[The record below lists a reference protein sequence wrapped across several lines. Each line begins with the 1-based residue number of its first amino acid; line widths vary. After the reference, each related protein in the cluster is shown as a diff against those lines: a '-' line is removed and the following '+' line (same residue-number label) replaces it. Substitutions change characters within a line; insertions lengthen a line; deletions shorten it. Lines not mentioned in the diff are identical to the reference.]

1 MMTPEQTLGL
11 CGKIR
16 DSICKSTAR
25 ESKYMSD
32 HIAKTRSNLVE
43 RRDELAPLVEEH
55 AELEALIAAIGDA
68 PKPAAKRGRPKA
80 ATVVKAKTPKEPK
93 AAKPKAEGASRG
105 RKKGSGK
112 RGQQALEI
120 IIGQPGITIPEMAAK
135 MDIKQ
140 NYLYRVL
147 PTLEQDG
154 KITKEGKGWHAVG
167 AQSAPETPKA
177 EAPKVE
183 EPKVE
188 THASTEE
195 APVETAE
202 ETEARQAL
210 EADAERAFADQ
221 VPESPQAET
230 TVAA

>member
-1 MMTPEQTLGL
+1 
-11 CGKIR
+11 
-16 DSICKSTAR
+16 
-25 ESKYMSD
+25 MSD

-43 RRDELAPLVEEH
+43 RRDELTPLVEEH

-93 AAKPKAEGASRG
+93 AGKPKAEGASRG

-112 RGQQALEI
+112 RGQEALEI

-147 PTLEQDG
+147 PTLAEDG
-154 KITKEGKGWHAVG
+154 KIVKDGKGWSPVG
-167 AQSAPETPKA
+167 GA
-177 EAPKVE
+177 EAPAE
-183 EPKVE
+183 TPKVE
-188 THASTEE
+188 THASTEVAPE
-195 APVETAE
+195 IPVESAE
-202 ETEARQAL
+202 AEFDAQVPANDPEPDLEPETTTETDL
-210 EADAERAFADQ
+210 EA
-221 VPESPQAET
+221 ET
-230 TVAA
+230 V